1 MEIGLELGY
10 IIAALISAAV
20 TLGSMWCKVK
30 IKERKEKIFNYDPN
44 LHSNVMTALE
54 YMRRETEADRV
65 YILEFHNGEHY
76 FSGRSQQKFS
86 CTYEVVNEGISREV
100 QDLQNI
106 RISSMHYLIK
116 DVVQGETFMCKDV
129 GEFCD
134 DLSFK
139 SFMETRGIKSMFV
152 RPIKTL
158 NGKIIGV
165 VALDYVKDYR
175 TWGKNAEEFL
185 EKQAKILSGYLI

>member
-1 MEIGLELGY
+1 MEIGLELGNVFAA
-10 IIAALISAAV
+10 IIAAAV
-20 TLGSMWCKVK
+20 TIGSLRLKAK
-30 IKERKEKIFNYDPN
+30 LKEKKGRGIDYDPDM
-44 LHSNVMTALE
+44 HSNVLTALE
-54 YMRRETEADRV
+54 YMRQETEADRV

-100 QDLQNI
+100 QELQNI
-106 RISSMHYLIK
+106 RVSSMHCLIK
-116 DVVQGETFMCKDV
+116 DVVVGETFEYQDMNDSCN
-129 GEFCD
+129 

-139 SFMETRGIKSMFV
+139 SFMNTRGIKSMFA

-165 VALDYVKDYR
+165 VVMDFVKDHR
-175 TWGKNAEEFL
+175 KWGKNAEEFL
-185 EKQAKILSGYLI
+185 NKQAKIISGYLM

>member
-10 IIAALISAAV
+10 IIAALISAGV
-20 TLGSMWCKVK
+20 TIGSVWFKGK
-30 IKERKEKIFNYDPN
+30 IKERKDRVFNYDPN

-54 YMRRETEADRV
+54 YMRQETEADRV

-100 QDLQNI
+100 QDLQSI

-116 DVVQGETFMCKDV
+116 DVVQGKTFVCKDV
-129 GEFCD
+129 EEFCN
-134 DLSFK
+134 DLSFR
-139 SFMETRGIKSMFV
+139 SFMETRGIKSMFA

-165 VALDYVKDYR
+165 LAMDFVKEHR
-175 TWGKNAEEFL
+175 AWGPNAEDFL
-185 EKQAKILSGYLI
+185 KKQAKIISGYLI

>member
-10 IIAALISAAV
+10 VFAALISAGV
-20 TLGSMWCKVK
+20 TMASLWFKGK
-30 IKERKEKIFNYDPN
+30 IKERREKVFNYDPDM
-44 LHSNVMTALE
+44 HSNVLTALE
-54 YMRRETEADRV
+54 YMRQETEADRV

-106 RISSMHYLIK
+106 RVSSMHCLIK
-116 DVVQGETFMCKDV
+116 DVVDGKTFKCQDMDDSCN
-129 GEFCD
+129 

-139 SFMETRGIKSMFV
+139 SFMETRGIKSMFA

-165 VALDYVKDYR
+165 VVMDFVKDYR
-175 TWGKNAEEFL
+175 TWGKTAEDFL
-185 EKQAKILSGYLI
+185 YKQAKIISGYLM

>member
-1 MEIGLELGY
+1 MEVGLDFGY
-10 IIAALISAAV
+10 ALAAV
-20 TLGSMWCKVK
+20 VSAIATVASVWFKNKL
-30 IKERKEKIFNYDPN
+30 KERKEKVFNYDPN
-44 LHSNVMTALE
+44 MHSNVMTALE
-54 YMRRETEADRV
+54 YMRQETEADRV

-100 QDLQNI
+100 QELQNI
-106 RISSMHYLIK
+106 RVSSMHYLIK
-116 DVVQGETFMCKDV
+116 DVVDGKTFVCKDV
-129 GEFCD
+129 CDCSD

-139 SFMETRGIKSMFV
+139 SFMETRGIKSMFA

-165 VALDYVKDYR
+165 LVMDFVKEHRKWGDVAD
-175 TWGKNAEEFL
+175 EFIK
-185 EKQAKILSGYLI
+185 KQAKIISGYLI

>member
-10 IIAALISAAV
+10 IIAALISAGV
-20 TLGSMWCKVK
+20 TFGSMWCKGK
-30 IKERKEKIFNYDPN
+30 IKERKDKVFNYDPN

-54 YMRRETEADRV
+54 YMRQETEADRV

-86 CTYEVVNEGISREV
+86 CTYEVVSEGISREV

-116 DVVQGETFMCKDV
+116 DVVQGETFMCKNV
-129 GEFCD
+129 EEFCD

-139 SFMETRGIKSMFV
+139 SFMETRGVMSMFA

-158 NGKIIGV
+158 NGKIIGIV
-165 VALDYVKDYR
+165 VMDFVKDYR

-185 EKQAKILSGYLI
+185 QKQSKIISGYLA

>member
-1 MEIGLELGY
+1 MQVGLELGY
-10 IIAALISAAV
+10 AVAAIVSAVV
-20 TLGSMWCKVK
+20 TIGSVWFKNK
-30 IKERKEKIFNYDPN
+30 IKARKDKVFNYDPQ

-54 YMRRETEADRV
+54 FMRSETEADRV

-100 QDLQNI
+100 QNLQNI

-116 DVVQGETFMCKDV
+116 DVVDENTFICKNSE
-129 GEFCD
+129 EFCE
-134 DLSFK
+134 DLSFR
-139 SFMETRGIKSMFV
+139 SFMDSRGIKSMFA

-165 VALDYVKDYR
+165 LVMDFVKEHR
-175 TWGKNAEEFL
+175 KWGDNAEDFL
-185 EKQAKILSGYLI
+185 KKQARMISGYLV

>member
-1 MEIGLELGY
+1 MEVGLELGY

-20 TLGSMWCKVK
+20 TLGSMWCKAK

>member
-1 MEIGLELGY
+1 MEVGLELGY
-10 IIAALISAAV
+10 IIAAMVSAAV
-20 TLGSMWCKVK
+20 TIGSVWFKNK
-30 IKERKEKIFNYDPN
+30 IKARKDKVFNYDPQ

-54 YMRRETEADRV
+54 FMRSETEADRV

-100 QDLQNI
+100 QNLQNI

-116 DVVQGETFMCKDV
+116 DVVEENTFICKDSD
-129 GEFCD
+129 EFCE
-134 DLSFK
+134 DLSFR
-139 SFMETRGIKSMFV
+139 SLMEARGIKSMFA

-165 VALDYVKDYR
+165 LVMDFVKEHR
-175 TWGKNAEEFL
+175 KWGNNAEDFL
-185 EKQAKILSGYLI
+185 KKQARMISGYLV